1 MTRTHTYRGNNYT
14 KHHLLGLL
22 YCGECGSIMR
32 VKPNQDWQRRKFDT
46 YTCRDA
52 SQYRGDCRFTKIFD
66 AAKLENEVDAYL
78 QSILAGASISL
89 IVSKDAEKAK
99 PADASKGQIE
109 KINAELKRAKD
120 AYLSGVFDLDEYR
133 EIRQGL
139 EKNKKIL
146 EAKTE
151 DAPAPLQA
159 NEKEDILRKKI
170 KSAWDLYR
178 NVQTAEEK
186 RTILKTF
193 IHKILIY
200 RDRWEVVFYI

>member
-1 MTRTHTYRGNNYT
+1 M
-14 KHHLLGLL
+14 
-22 YCGECGSIMR
+22 
-32 VKPNQDWQRRKFDT
+32 
-46 YTCRDA
+46 
-52 SQYRGDCRFTKIFD
+52 
-66 AAKLENEVDAYL
+66 DAYL
-78 QSILAGASISL
+78 RSVLAGAPISL
-89 IVSKDAEKAK
+89 IVSKDAEKVK
-99 PADASKGQIE
+99 PADASKSQIE